1 SDVAY
6 ASRHSSAE
14 SRKVPRGGPK
24 RKQWRSLWPE
34 GSLGVKGA
42 APLSLAWTNWPLFTV
57 GLVQRGYADD
67 DIQKIIGGNVM
78 RVAREVLP
86 EGLREQ

>member
-1 SDVAY
+1 M
-6 ASRHSSAE
+6 
-14 SRKVPRGGPK
+14 RGAPGN
-24 RKQWRSLWPE
+24 WRPYRDR
-34 GSLGVKGA
+34 
-42 APLSLAWTNWPLFTV
+42 
-57 GLVQRGYADD
+57 LVQRGYADD